1 MSGDSIAERQQA
13 LLIARLQAIRV
24 SNGYLCDM
32 GARVFEERAHF
43 DEADVFP
50 LLNVQMTEETP
61 DGDQFGERIQITRTW
76 RVEVWRKS
84 SDYLALA
91 LLQDVKRALMD
102 RGSLGNFS
110 DGPGSAGNLG
120 ALTYGGTES
129 LVLEQDGHDIN
140 GLSALFSVKGP
151 ETWGEP
157 RTST

>member
-13 LLIARLQAIRV
+13 LLVARLQAIRV

-32 GARVFEERAHF
+32 GARVYEERAHF

-50 LLNVQMTEETP
+50 LLNVQMTGEVP
-61 DGDQFGERIQITRTW
+61 DGDQFGERIQISRTW
-76 RVEVWRKS
+76 RVEIYRKS
-84 SDYLALA
+84 DDDLMIA
-91 LLQDVKRALMD
+91 LLQDVKRALMN
-102 RGSLGNFS
+102 RRSLGNFQ
-110 DGPGSAGNLG
+110 DERGQLG

-151 ETWGEP
+151 ETWCEP
-157 RTST
+157 RTAT